1 MNSLRKA
8 KAFVLCIPLRV
19 GEWAGSV
26 PNAPAPFLGHRLSV
40 ANQRSR
46 PWRRKPEAESGGRP
60 GPREAGR
67 GRRSCGPWRSWAGGS
82 GGRCGGGAK
91 TAGMVGREN
100 ELSIHFVPGSCRLV
114 EVRESAW
121 GSRRNR
127 ECRGERASGFDLPCA
142 FCRNPSPRLWVALA
156 PPSQLWEERAAPPS
170 LFTPVLTRQC
180 LLFQSCGRKRV
191 GLVSLWFFCLPSQE
205 RRRAFQSS
213 FGFVLS
219 LNFFHSLFVSLNLTS
234 SYLRRRKCFF
244 RNSRFG
250 DDNLLNSYLSARH
263 YVMHFTCIINRHN
276 CEILFLLHFADE
288 KIEVYMMSSS
298 SKLIQ

>member
-1 MNSLRKA
+1 
-8 KAFVLCIPLRV
+8 
-19 GEWAGSV
+19 
-26 PNAPAPFLGHRLSV
+26 
-40 ANQRSR
+40 
-46 PWRRKPEAESGGRP
+46 
-60 GPREAGR
+60 
-67 GRRSCGPWRSWAGGS
+67 
-82 GGRCGGGAK
+82 
-91 TAGMVGREN
+91 MVGREN

-127 ECRGERASGFDLPCA
+127 ECRGERAWGFDLPCA
-142 FCRNPSPRLWVALA
+142 FCRNPSP
-156 PPSQLWEERAAPPS
+156 
-170 LFTPVLTRQC
+170 
-180 LLFQSCGRKRV
+180 
-191 GLVSLWFFCLPSQE
+191 
-205 RRRAFQSS
+205 
-213 FGFVLS
+213 
-219 LNFFHSLFVSLNLTS
+219 
-234 SYLRRRKCFF
+234 RKCFF